1 MPSVILFVF
10 LVIEHF
16 LPTASFKIISLSAL
30 PVIHTPHNYIH
41 HSPHLHFHRSLPQDP
56 LVLLSISATNKIRI
70 LNLVSLPSR
79 KPPPFPDDAEMIQMA
94 QRMTLS
100 ESREEGEPDVDDGP
114 MVIVDGHPELEGWDI
129 AVNGADTE
137 YETIEACAMG
147 LDGTTIVGVGSRG
160 STWIWVEERVG

>member
-1 MPSVILFVF
+1 
-10 LVIEHF
+10 
-16 LPTASFKIISLSAL
+16 
-30 PVIHTPHNYIH
+30 
-41 HSPHLHFHRSLPQDP
+41 
-56 LVLLSISATNKIRI
+56 VLLSISATNKIRI

-100 ESREEGEPDVDDGP
+100 ESREEGEPDVDGGP
-114 MVIVDGHPELEGWDI
+114 MVIVDGYPELEGWDI
-129 AVNGADTE
+129 AVKEADRADTE